1 MFFDTTIAAISTAYG
16 ESGIGIIR
24 LSGPESLEI
33 IKKIFCPGRIVSE
46 KAIGSFELK
55 PRYMHYGHIA
65 DPESLKVLD
74 EVLCVYMKA
83 PASYTGEDCCEIQC
97 HGGMM
102 PLREILSL
110 CFRMGAEPAER
121 GEFTKRAF
129 INGRLDLAQAEAVM
143 DLISASGEK
152 SYESAVGQVMGS
164 LSERV
169 RALRAELLDV
179 LVKTAVNMDYPD
191 EDIEQQT
198 LKMLSDETRPVLK
211 GLEDL
216 LSGAREG
223 RIIRE
228 GLSLAI
234 VGRPNVGKSSLMNAL
249 LRSDRSIVTDIPGTT
264 RDTVE
269 EKARIRGISVRLTDT
284 AGIRESSDT
293 VEKLGIE
300 RSRAALERADLVI
313 MVFDGSEELKVE
325 DRDLV
330 KLLPAG
336 RTIAIVNKCDLP
348 QKLDREETLGILRS
362 SGIAQKNGHA
372 LIGCCAKDGRGLEEL
387 SDAVENFVYGGLKRK
402 EDPLL
407 TNMRHINL
415 AEKARESLLSAL
427 EMMARGEALDLAEID
442 LREAFGLLGEITGD
456 SASDEVINTVF
467 ERFCLGK

>member
-1 MFFDTTIAAISTAYG
+1 MIFDTTIAAISTAYG

-24 LSGPESLEI
+24 LSGPQSLEI
-33 IKKIFCPGRIVSE
+33 LRKIVGPGRKVSR
-46 KAIGSFELK
+46 KAPGGFEFK
-55 PRYMHYGHIA
+55 PRCMHYGHIV

-83 PASYTGEDCCEIQC
+83 PNSYTGEDCCEIQC

-110 CFRMGAEPAER
+110 CFLMVAEPAER

-143 DLISASGEK
+143 DLISASGDK
-152 SYESAVGQVMGS
+152 GYESAVSQVMGS

-169 RALRAELLDV
+169 RALRSHLLDI
-179 LVKTAVNMDYPD
+179 LVETAVNMDYPD

-198 LKMLSDETRPVLK
+198 LEKLAEKTRPVLK
-211 GLEDL
+211 ELEEL

-249 LRSDRSIVTDIPGTT
+249 LKADRSIVTDIPGTT

-269 EKARIRGISVRLTDT
+269 ESAMIRGISVRLTDT
-284 AGIRESSDT
+284 AGIRESSDA

-313 MVFDGSEELKVE
+313 MVFDGSEELKDE
-325 DRDLV
+325 DRKLM
-330 KLLPAG
+330 KLLPAK
-336 RTIAIVNKCDLP
+336 RTVAVVNKCDLP
-348 QKLDREETLGILRS
+348 QRLDRAETLENLRS
-362 SGIAQKNGHA
+362 LGIAEGSGKG
-372 LIGCCAKDGRGLEEL
+372 LISCCAKDGRGLHEL
-387 SDAVENFVYGGLKRK
+387 SDAIESFVYGGLKRK

-407 TNMRHINL
+407 TNIRHIEL
-415 AEKARESLLSAL
+415 VKKAKESLISAL
-427 EMMARGEALDLAEID
+427 EMTERGEALDLIEID
-442 LREAFGLLGEITGD
+442 LREAFELLGEITGD
-456 SASDEVINTVF
+456 SASDEIINTVF